1 MLRTSFIGRPVRK
14 NLAQVIIFGFIIDVC
29 NPCKTRNHIIP
40 DLCWGSGTCA
50 RIKFLPRHTSLAILE
65 RDDRVKDLIAGVL
78 DCGQGAQ
85 DQHPATQQSSLKNA
99 PIMYV
104 KLEKTFILQ
113 ACRRSRSLIH
123 NFQRQSK
130 DVGQRSHYSMRIS
143 EQFCSRRW
151 VSLLWGLHTLDPRLE

>member
-29 NPCKTRNHIIP
+29 NPFKTCNHIGKGETG
-40 DLCWGSGTCA
+40 W
-50 RIKFLPRHTSLAILE
+50 RTSLQGFLTVA
-65 RDDRVKDLIAGVL
+65 KVL
-78 DCGQGAQ
+78 KTGNQ
-85 DQHPATQQSSLKNA
+85 PLSSHLWRMPNA

-151 VSLLWGLHTLDPRLE
+151 VSLLWGLHTLDPRLEWCNVNSNAILNIKKKKYMK